1 MAYPRRGWRVAT
13 SWLPVLT
20 SFLSD
25 SLAVVTAVLALFAGG
40 AISQGE
46 DLPDSVVLDFTA
58 TWCGPCQQMSPIV
71 HKLQKQGYSIR
82 KVDVDQQPN
91 LAKNFQIR
99 SIPTFVLIVNG
110 EERTRASGLIS
121 EEQLRRMAQQAVP
134 QQPKTPPV
142 AQPKNLDALPVTN
155 AGPANDA
162 VSEDEEEIP
171 FGAVVTDA
179 KAAPE
184 AAPVAK
190 EPMKPRGLLGSFP
203 PLFPTK
209 EKKLVAERNRREPP
223 PVIRFK
229 DREPEGTGEQT
240 TKKGPLAASVRIRVT
255 DDTGVNFGSGTIV
268 DSRVGRTTILSC
280 GHIFQPQPG
289 KGKGKDSGL
298 KTVEV
303 DIFLTGQR
311 FETYVGK
318 VLGYDLEGD
327 VGVITIPT
335 AGILATSPVAPLSD
349 SPAVDVSLVSIGCG
363 GGEIPLE
370 ESVSV
375 TALNRYD
382 GPDNIECS
390 GAPVQGRSGGGL
402 FDAHGQLVGVCI
414 AADQEGHRGLYAGLQ
429 PIYDLLTSTG
439 LKQLLPPTLQTEEQT
454 NPLADTLADSRPPVD
469 NEDHEDPVFDK
480 AFGELDR
487 GLFAD
492 AKAPTAEELSH
503 LFDAAPDAEVIC
515 IVRPKQGGPD
525 RMVIFNQASTKFVS
539 YLLDSVESQR
549 TSRQNASLR
558 VEDPADE
565 RLAGWTP
572 DDSVGVPKRA
582 VDFEADEPRNLA
594 RSEPTRFPMRKS
606 RFGSR
611 SEN

>member
-1 MAYPRRGWRVAT
+1 MAYPRRGWRVAA

-25 SLAVVTAVLALFAGG
+25 SLTVVAAVLALFAGG

-91 LAKNFQIR
+91 LARNFR
-99 SIPTFVLIVNG
+99 VASIPTFVLIVNG
-110 EERTRASGLIS
+110 EERTRATGMIS
-121 EEQLRRMAQQAVP
+121 EDQLRRMAQQAVS
-134 QQPKTPPV
+134 QPPKNPPP
-142 AQPKNLDALPVTN
+142 AQPKNLDPLPLAKTAESNN
-155 AGPANDA
+155 ANN
-162 VSEDEEEIP
+162 EEEEEVP
-171 FGAVVTDA
+171 FGDVVADA
-179 KAAPE
+179 KSRPE
-184 AAPVAK
+184 TTAVAEK
-190 EPMKPRGLLGSFP
+190 EPAKSRGLIPGFP
-203 PLFPTK
+203 PLFGS
-209 EKKLVAERNRREPP
+209 KKNKPAAADRNRPEEPFVARGKP
-223 PVIRFK
+223 DESEEIS
-229 DREPEGTGEQT
+229 D
-240 TKKGPLAASVRIRVT
+240 KKGPLAASVRIRVT
-255 DDTGVNFGSGTIV
+255 DETGVNFGSGTII
-268 DSRVGRTTILSC
+268 DSRVGRTTILAC
-280 GHIFQPQPG
+280 GHIFQPQPA
-289 KGKGKDSGL
+289 KGKNKDSGV

-303 DIFLTGQR
+303 DIFLSDQR
-311 FETYVGK
+311 FQTYVGK

-327 VGVITIPT
+327 VGVVTIPT
-335 AGILATSPVAPLSD
+335 AGSLPTTPIAPLSD
-349 SPAVDVSLVSIGCG
+349 TPAVDASLVSIGCG
-363 GGEIPLE
+363 GGGTPLE
-370 ESVSV
+370 EPVSV

-382 GPDNIECS
+382 GPDTIECN
-390 GAPVQGRSGGGL
+390 GAPVKGRSGGGL
-402 FDAHGQLVGVCI
+402 FDADGQLVGVCI
-414 AADQEGHRGLYAGLQ
+414 GVDQEGHRGVYAGLQ
-429 PIYDLLTSTG
+429 PIYDLLSSVG
-439 LKQLLPPTLQTEEQT
+439 LKQVLPPTMQPEKTE
-454 NPLADTLADSRPPVD
+454 NPSDGVLADSRPPVG
-469 NEDHEDPVFDK
+469 NEDHEDQVFDN
-480 AFGELDR
+480 AFGQMDG

-515 IVRPKQGGPD
+515 IVRPKQGGPE

-549 TSRQNASLR
+549 TAGRQNASLR
-558 VEDPADE
+558 VDNPDDE

-582 VDFEADEPRNLA
+582 DDFEVDQPRSVA
-594 RSEPTRFPMRKS
+594 RSGPARLPGRQS